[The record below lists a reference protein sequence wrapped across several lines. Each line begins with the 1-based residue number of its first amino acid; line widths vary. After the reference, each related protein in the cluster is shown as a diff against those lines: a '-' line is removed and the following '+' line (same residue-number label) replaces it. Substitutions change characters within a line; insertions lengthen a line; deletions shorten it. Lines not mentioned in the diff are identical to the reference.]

1 MARASCRGAGE
12 SESPGICPAAAGPG
26 SSEVRVTQPLSGSG
40 SATPGPR
47 DSRIDQPDRVGG
59 LIDAGAPNLKTAG
72 PAVIGVLKRRLPMA
86 KNILRALCRS
96 PAFLISLNL
105 KLIISIH
112 LIFIDRTY
120 WSCLIKTS
128 SMDIV
133 FKHHRSISQEVS
145 LSNERAPL
153 LFNPW

>member
-12 SESPGICPAAAGPG
+12 SESPGIRPAAAGPG

-72 PAVIGVLKRRLPMA
+72 P
-86 KNILRALCRS
+86 
-96 PAFLISLNL
+96 
-105 KLIISIH
+105 
-112 LIFIDRTY
+112 
-120 WSCLIKTS
+120 
-128 SMDIV
+128 
-133 FKHHRSISQEVS
+133 
-145 LSNERAPL
+145 
-153 LFNPW
+153 